1 MSVVGEVAGAARPGD
16 LGALRVSVAGTNAL
30 IRLLVG
36 WLEVPDPA
44 AVHRLVGRWSPATW
58 QAWRLVV
65 TTQGLAPHL
74 FRSLPGTLLDDV
86 LPPRAREWLAEQD
99 ALNARRI
106 ARMHAE
112 LAAILAAAAGAG
124 MPVMPLKGAL
134 LTTMPGT
141 DPYRRPMADLDLLVR
156 PADRNGLRAIVE
168 RLGYRHEPE
177 KAPRPTH
184 DVYVDPGGGR
194 IVSGA
199 GEHPDNPRRVE
210 VHIEVKRHLWAWS
223 TGDDLTGALWAG
235 AAEGEVLGYPAMVPA
250 MPDLLAHLAV
260 HASSDLLVGR
270 GRLIQWADLALV
282 APRVAPEVLRNLPHP
297 PLAYPALRLATRAF
311 PRAMASV
318 ELAGL
323 AARLPGRLVRWT
335 QTVPLDGRSG
345 LQVGSGVVR
354 PASLRARWQRW
365 FPRRWRLWVAYG
377 DLPLPVALARHG
389 LTMGSALWPRV
400 RPKRIA
406 ADGENLP

>member
-1 MSVVGEVAGAARPGD
+1 
-16 LGALRVSVAGTNAL
+16 
-30 IRLLVG
+30 
-36 WLEVPDPA
+36 
-44 AVHRLVGRWSPATW
+44 
-58 QAWRLVV
+58 
-65 TTQGLAPHL
+65 
-74 FRSLPGTLLDDV
+74 
-86 LPPRAREWLAEQD
+86 
-99 ALNARRI
+99 
-106 ARMHAE
+106 
-112 LAAILAAAAGAG
+112 
-124 MPVMPLKGAL
+124 MPLKGAL